1 MTQPSQDYHELSDS
15 DSGDRTVKPFE
26 LFFDLVFVFAFTQVT
41 QLLANELSWG
51 GLGQGFLLI
60 AALWLAWQSYA
71 WLGTI
76 VDLDEGA
83 IRLAMLL
90 VMGAMLAGALAVPG
104 AFGDSAVLF
113 AAAYAFV
120 RIFQLVLFVIA
131 ARNIDGLLHA
141 VLTLARGAI
150 PAPTIILVGAV
161 SGVGPLWTWWAGA
174 LLAEYSWILV
184 MDVSGWRVSP
194 GLFSERHGL
203 IFIIALGE
211 AVISIGIGASGL
223 AIDGKVVVPSLLG
236 LGIIVAMWWT
246 YFDVTALVAERHLR
260 ALSGIPQVRLA
271 QHVFTYLHMPMIIGA
286 IFFSLGVK
294 KTLAHTDEVLAMI
307 PAIALCGGL
316 ILYLL
321 GQTCLRARCGGT
333 LAWPRILAVLALG
346 ALIGV
351 SSEIEALVLLSA
363 VSLVFGL
370 LVAYESVVGRESRQ
384 RIRSDETATWSQARE
399 SQRKGTKR
407 QTAP

>member
-1 MTQPSQDYHELSDS
+1 MTHPSETHQEQADS
-15 DSGDRTVKPFE
+15 DSGDRHVKPFE

-41 QLLANELSWG
+41 QLLASELSWA
-51 GLGQGFLLI
+51 GLGQGVLLI

-83 IRLAMLL
+83 VRLAMLV
-90 VMGAMLAGALAVPG
+90 VMGAMLAGALAVPA

-120 RIFQLVLFVIA
+120 RVFQLVLFVIA
-131 ARNIDGLLHA
+131 ARNIDLRA
-141 VLTLARGAI
+141 VRNLAVGAFVG
-150 PAPTIILVGAV
+150 PIIVLVGAV
-161 SGVGPLWTWWAGA
+161 SGWGPLEAWWGA
-174 LLAEYSWILV
+174 VLLLEYGWYTV
-184 MDVSGWRVSP
+184 MDPSGWSVSP
-194 GLFSERHGL
+194 GHFSERHGL

-223 AIDGKVVVPSLLG
+223 AIDSKVVLPSLLG

-246 YFDVTALVAERHLR
+246 YFDVNALAAERHLKT
-260 ALSGIPQVRLA
+260 LSGAPQVRLA
-271 QHVFTYLHMPMIIGA
+271 QQAYLSFHLPMITGA

-294 KTLAHTDEVLAMI
+294 KTLAHTDEVLSMV
-307 PAIALCGGL
+307 PAVALCGGL

-321 GQTCLRARCGGT
+321 GQVCLRARCGGAV
-333 LAWPRILAVLALG
+333 AWPRIAAALALG

-351 SSEIEALVLLSA
+351 SGEIEALLLVSA
-363 VSLVFGL
+363 VSLVFAL
-370 LVAYESVVGRESRQ
+370 VVAYETVVERASRR
-384 RIRSDETATWSQARE
+384 RIRSDETAVW
-399 SQRKGTKR
+399 K
-407 QTAP
+407 